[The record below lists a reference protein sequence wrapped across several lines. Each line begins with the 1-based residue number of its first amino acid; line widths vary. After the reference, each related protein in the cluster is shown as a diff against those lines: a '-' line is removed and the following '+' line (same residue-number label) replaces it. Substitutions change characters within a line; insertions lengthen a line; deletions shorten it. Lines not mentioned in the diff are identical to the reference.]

1 MMAELSEQAYA
12 ELIQRY
18 CGPHWYG
25 EQDENGI
32 DLSIIRENL
41 KLTPLERI
49 RRADRARKQILRLHE
64 YGRRYREELI
74 RGNR

>member
-1 MMAELSEQAYA
+1 MDPTDEQAYA
-12 ELIQRY
+12 ELIQKY

-41 KLTPLERI
+41 KLTPLQRV
-49 RRADRARKQILRLHE
+49 RRADRARRQTLKLNE
-64 YGRRYREELI
+64 YGRKHREELI